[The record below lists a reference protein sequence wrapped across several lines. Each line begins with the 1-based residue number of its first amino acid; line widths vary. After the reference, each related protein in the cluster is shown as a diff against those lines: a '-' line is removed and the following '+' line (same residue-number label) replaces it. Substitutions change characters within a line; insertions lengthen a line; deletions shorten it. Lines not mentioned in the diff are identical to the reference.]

1 MPHATTGPPS
11 GPRLRQPYRA
21 PKNAPV
27 VAYHCGHIVRKPTP
41 NTRTPPAQTKQNFED
56 HWNERKW
63 DRGRGLELAQRLD
76 WPAESWGAPQLATD
90 APGLPWL
97 ALHTLTQCAV
107 WRPIGR
113 LGHWHPG
120 SAKVA
125 APAACHMERPT
136 HVLKAATLSYSR
148 LQMPAVYD
156 HTVCAWEVRGYW
168 DPPSRPDRC

>member
-1 MPHATTGPPS
+1 MSASGIGVVDLSSRSGWTGLLKAGERHSSP
-11 GPRLRQPYRA
+11 L
-21 PKNAPV
+21 
-27 VAYHCGHIVRKPTP
+27 TP
-41 NTRTPPAQTKQNFED
+41 
-56 HWNERKW
+56 
-63 DRGRGLELAQRLD
+63 
-76 WPAESWGAPQLATD
+76 
-90 APGLPWL
+90 PGLPWL

-125 APAACHMERPT
+125 APAACHMERQT